1 LAALKLEDH
10 LAYES
15 ERQIAARDLKM
26 RLKVLDEE
34 VDRRVGTLKAQ
45 QGNAPPPV
53 NMELLEASVREI
65 IESKDV
71 LALFAEEIG
80 HLIVGE
86 EKNAKL
92 LYLVGTSRL
101 FDKAMHVAIKGP
113 SSGGKSEI
121 RKRVLDFFP
130 PEDVISFTSMSEK
143 ALLYMPDDVAH
154 KILSMGEAITGKE
167 VEFQDYLLRELM
179 SEGKLRYP
187 VVQKISGEL
196 VTRVIEKKG
205 PVTFMVTTTRN
216 KLNPENETRMLSLE
230 VNDSEEQTRAV
241 LGKVAEVIGLN
252 GEFVAADLQPWHD
265 HQRWLAAGEC
275 EVIVPFAKTL
285 SRLIKATRS
294 VRLRRDF
301 TQLLVTI
308 QAHALLHRKHR
319 ERSNGLIVATYD
331 DYAAVRELMADV
343 LATASELKLRE
354 AVVETVQAVEEAAQ
368 GCDPG
373 AEGAEV
379 RDIADKLGLDRTA
392 TYRRLKAAEEAGFI
406 ENLEPAKG
414 RAGRYRLTGETP
426 VSGAELLPTVEA
438 LRQRC
443 EAERRTAEPSRLRTP
458 ENARTAATV
467 GLRTSKRYR
476 KPLQQAPATVLSLI
490 FSRLLR
496 QFRRVQIGTV
506 RSIQSRACES
516 TNRWS
521 YIYRWLIL

>member
-1 LAALKLEDH
+1 
-10 LAYES
+10 
-15 ERQIAARDLKM
+15 
-26 RLKVLDEE
+26 V
-34 VDRRVGTLKAQ
+34 
-45 QGNAPPPV
+45 
-53 NMELLEASVREI
+53 
-65 IESKDV
+65 
-71 LALFAEEIG
+71 
-80 HLIVGE
+80 
-86 EKNAKL
+86 
-92 LYLVGTSRL
+92 
-101 FDKAMHVAIKGP
+101 
-113 SSGGKSEI
+113 
-121 RKRVLDFFP
+121 
-130 PEDVISFTSMSEK
+130 
-143 ALLYMPDDVAH
+143 
-154 KILSMGEAITGKE
+154 
-167 VEFQDYLLRELM
+167 
-179 SEGKLRYP
+179 
-187 VVQKISGEL
+187 
-196 VTRVIEKKG
+196 
-205 PVTFMVTTTRN
+205 FMVTTTRN

-301 TQLLVTI
+301 TQLLVAI

-373 AEGAEV
+373 AEGAKV